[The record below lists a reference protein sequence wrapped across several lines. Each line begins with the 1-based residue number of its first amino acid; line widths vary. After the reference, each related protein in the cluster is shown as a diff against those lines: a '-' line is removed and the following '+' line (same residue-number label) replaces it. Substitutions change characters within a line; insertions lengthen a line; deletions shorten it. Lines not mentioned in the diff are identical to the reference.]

1 MITLTQRQ
9 KNIIRY
15 LLKSEDFVNTKAIA
29 DNFEVSERTI
39 RYDLD
44 VVEQYL
50 KTMDSIL
57 VRKPRLG
64 VKIEDNST
72 FKSNLNDILQDFNNR
87 IFSKDERVYLI
98 SIYLLIEG
106 VSLTLEK
113 LSNLLYVSKN
123 TIISDLND
131 VEHLILNHSLCIGKN
146 HSGFF
151 IVGEEE
157 FIRNGFYSLYMY
169 GVKKSIINKNI
180 IQELIGLG
188 INEEIFRIITQMEKE
203 MNIHYS
209 DTSKEELQ
217 ISLLFT
223 LKRAF
228 LGKNINYSEEIISKY
243 TIKKEFKALKEITDG
258 KQDKLKLTTSDLC
271 YLTKMFL
278 GAKIMFYMES
288 SEISSEDKEAN
299 ILAKKIIQDS
309 EEYIGIDFSNDYEF
323 INSLAIH
330 LKVAL
335 YRLRNN
341 LIIENPLTEQ
351 IKYRI
356 TFIYEIT
363 KKILANYEE
372 EIECSFP
379 EDEIAYIAMYI
390 GAAFEKNLQS
400 GFMPTVLVICGSGMA
415 TSGILSTR
423 LKIMVPELKI
433 IGPIAIQ
440 DMTAKL
446 KEYKIDFIIT
456 TVDVKEDRFEVIK
469 VNPLLDVNDI
479 DNIKNLIFKNTY
491 KKQSEYLAKR
501 YEVAK
506 KDKLLFKDIIPEENT
521 EFNVEEKAWRQA
533 IKIASKSLIKKKIIE
548 NSYVLAMIK
557 AVEEL
562 GPYMVFI
569 PGIAFAHASPESGVK
584 GEGISLITLKEDIL
598 FGDNHKE
605 KVKMIVVLATD
616 KNKSNILTQLI
627 SILEKDDNINILK
640 NTSEYRAINE
650 LSN

>member
-15 LLKSEDFVNTKAIA
+15 LLKSEDFVKIKAIA
-29 DNFEVSERTI
+29 SNFEVSERTI

-44 VVEQYL
+44 VVEQYI
-50 KTMDSIL
+50 KSIGEVL
-57 VRKPRLG
+57 IRKPRLG
-64 VKIEDNST
+64 IKIEHSS
-72 FKSNLNDILQDFNNR
+72 KIKYSLNNILQDFSNR
-87 IFSKDERVYLI
+87 VFSKEERVYLI
-98 SIYLLIEG
+98 IMYLLIEG
-106 VSLTLEK
+106 TPLTLEK

-123 TIISDLND
+123 TIISDFNE
-131 VEHLILNHSLCIGKN
+131 VEHELLNQGLAIEKN
-146 HSGFF
+146 HFGFAV
-151 IVGEEE
+151 VGEEE
-157 FIRNGFYSLYMY
+157 LIRDRFYSLYMY
-169 GVKKSIINKNI
+169 GVKKSIINRYI
-180 IQELIGLG
+180 VEDLIDLEAKTK
-188 INEEIFRIITQMEKE
+188 IPSIITEMEKS
-203 MNIHYS
+203 MNINYS
-209 DTSKEELQ
+209 DNSKDELH

-223 LKRAF
+223 LKRASI
-228 LGKNINYSEEIISKY
+228 KNEIRYSEEIINKY
-243 TIKKEFKALKEITDG
+243 LEKKEFKLLKEIIYS
-258 KQDKLKLTTSDLC
+258 KKNYLNLKVSDLC

-278 GAKIMFYMES
+278 GAKIMYYIEN

-299 ILAKKIIQDS
+299 TLARKIIQDS
-309 EEYIGIDFSNDYEF
+309 EEYIGVDFTNDYEF
-323 INSLAIH
+323 INSLALH

-363 KKILANYEE
+363 KKILAKYEE
-372 EIECSFP
+372 DIKCKFP
-379 EDEIAYIAMYI
+379 ENEIAYIAMYI

-400 GFMPTVLVICGSGMA
+400 GFMPEVLVICGSGMA

-423 LKIMVPELKI
+423 LKIMLPELKL

-440 DMTAKL
+440 DMNKEL
-446 KEYKIDFIIT
+446 KHNKIDFIIT
-456 TVDVKEDRFEVIK
+456 TVDVKVDNLEVIK

-479 DNIKNLIFKNTY
+479 DNIKNFIFKNTY

-501 YEVAK
+501 YEIVRG
-506 KDKLLFKDIIPEENT
+506 DKLLLEEIIPKENA
-521 EFNVEEKAWRQA
+521 EFNVGEKDWRQA
-533 IKIASKSLIKKKIIE
+533 IRIASKPLIKASTIE
-548 NSYVLAMIK
+548 NSYVSAMIK

-569 PGIAFAHASPESGVK
+569 PGIAFAHASPKSGVK
-584 GEGISLITLKEDIL
+584 GEGISLITLKEEIL
-598 FGDNHKE
+598 FGDRHKE
-605 KVKMIVVLATD
+605 KVKMIVVFATN

-627 SILEKDDNINILK
+627 SILEKNDNVKVIK
-640 NTSEYRAINE
+640 NALEYTAIGK